1 MTSFALRPC
10 ALDVVKHCADL
21 RVAQHA
27 SEAWH
32 VAFVAAADDCGGPFP
47 DDPEKHVVGMV
58 PRMTGFIMWRRW
70 QPARGK
76 RRAPIR
82 LAFQVRAMAGGALI
96 RIDLPPLRDYIG
108 GCGGVECG
116 RNIQQASINGD
127 ERSREQTARYDISK
141 ASSQSSCPRARS
153 SHFGFTLM

>member
-32 VAFVAAADDCGGPFP
+32 VAFVAAADDCGGPFL

-82 LAFQVRAMAGGALI
+82 LAFQVRAVDQRDCVQRLGEVDAATLSAVVALI
-96 RIDLPPLRDYIG
+96 RDL
-108 GCGGVECG
+108 
-116 RNIQQASINGD
+116 
-127 ERSREQTARYDISK
+127 TA
-141 ASSQSSCPRARS
+141 
-153 SHFGFTLM
+153 